1 MAPVYLSASRRLAF
15 VFVLFLLF
23 CLSVERVATLH
34 IYDRAYL
41 LSIRNLVTDVRVWNS
56 CGQKPLESALLARL
70 PANICCTPDC
80 SLHRKKRH
88 RKRGKRGGVLAR
100 LKKSTGVF
108 VRRSESS
115 AADDI
120 SLCLS
125 PSRRYSSSSLAARY
139 SSLHYVFPE
148 HPESTLYCRTVRT
161 RFHGETSR
169 CQQCRARLESPPRGD
184 SYHVSP
190 FAETRTPAS

>member
-34 IYDRAYL
+34 IYDREYL

-70 PANICCTPDC
+70 PANICCTADC
-80 SLHRKKRH
+80 SLHRRKRH

-100 LKKSTGVF
+100 LKN
-108 VRRSESS
+108 
-115 AADDI
+115 
-120 SLCLS
+120 
-125 PSRRYSSSSLAARY
+125 P
-139 SSLHYVFPE
+139 
-148 HPESTLYCRTVRT
+148 PESLSDV
-161 RFHGETSR
+161 TSR
-169 CQQCRARLESPPRGD
+169 QQWMTSVSVYHQADGILRPPLQQSTLLFTMFSRSIQNQRSIVEQCARGFME
-184 SYHVSP
+184 V
-190 FAETRTPAS
+190 E